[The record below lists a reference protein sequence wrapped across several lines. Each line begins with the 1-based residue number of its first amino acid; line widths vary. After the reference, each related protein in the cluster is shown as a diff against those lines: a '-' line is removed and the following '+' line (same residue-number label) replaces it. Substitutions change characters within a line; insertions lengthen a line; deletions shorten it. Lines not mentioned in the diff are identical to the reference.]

1 MDRAYDRT
9 AERLIEMLKQQ
20 NSRHINDDELH
31 SHLNDRLSS
40 SGDANSTNVNVNNG
54 TVFSVIV
61 HSRYSTYILK
71 PKIMLKTNL
80 LELTCAAVKRL
91 N

>member
-1 MDRAYDRT
+1 MEILNSVMDRAYDRT
-9 AERLIEMLKQQ
+9 AERLIEMLKQE

-54 TVFSVIV
+54 TVLF
-61 HSRYSTYILK
+61 RDCT
-71 PKIMLKTNL
+71 
-80 LELTCAAVKRL
+80 LTL
-91 N
+91 